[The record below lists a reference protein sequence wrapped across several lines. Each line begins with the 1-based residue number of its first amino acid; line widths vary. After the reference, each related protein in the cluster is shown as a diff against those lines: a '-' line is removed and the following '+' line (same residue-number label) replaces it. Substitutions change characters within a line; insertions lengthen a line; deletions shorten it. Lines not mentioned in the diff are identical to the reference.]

1 MVGLL
6 YKDFVAI
13 KGRIY
18 LIFLSLGMVLT
29 VLLRMALHFEGID
42 LIIFT
47 LYFCFTMILF
57 LFLVNK
63 IETAIIATDE
73 GRKRKNYCLGLPISK
88 QTYVAS
94 KYIFL
99 LIGFFVVMSMLIL
112 LGSFCRIGC
121 EDKVM
126 EGNIIQ
132 LIGLVPSL
140 ACIMLFISSIELPFF
155 IGFGSKKGA
164 YLKTG
169 LLIACF
175 FLIIVYL
182 MFGNLDIFDQISII
196 NLFNYLEKH
205 PDIAL
210 TCQVFIPY
218 CSLGLYYVSYRI
230 SCLLFLRR
238 EWEND

>member
-18 LIFLSLGMVLT
+18 LIFLSLGMALT
-29 VLLRMALHFEGID
+29 VLLRMALHFDGID

-47 LYFCFTMILF
+47 LYFFFTMILF

-99 LIGFFVVMSMLIL
+99 LIGFFTVTSALIL
-112 LGSFCRIGC
+112 LGSFCQIGC
-121 EDKVM
+121 VDEAM
-126 EGNIIQ
+126 EGMITQIIS
-132 LIGLVPSL
+132 LVPIF
-140 ACIMLFISSIELPFF
+140 ACLMLFLPSIELPFF
-155 IGFGSKKGA
+155 IFFGSKKGA

-205 PDIAL
+205 TEIVL
-210 TCQVFIPY
+210 ILQVLVPY